1 MIEEVKTLLGI
12 SEDDRSKDDIITF
25 IIKRVEKRVCSYCN
39 VKSVPKGL
47 EETVL
52 FMVVDTYR
60 STQYGQEKVDSEMK
74 GMTEGDVSWSYQTA
88 SQIAIEKIKN
98 PSLIEDYKSELNS
111 YRKLRWPK

>member
-1 MIEEVKTLLGI
+1 MSRGLG
-12 SEDDRSKDDIITF
+12 DVY
-25 IIKRVEKRVCSYCN
+25 KRQN

-74 GMTEGDVSWSYQTA
+74 GMSEGDVSWSYQTA

-98 PSLIEDYKSELNS
+98 PSLMEDYKSELNS